1 MKYLVLS
8 FSHKNAPLEIREKLS
23 FEDATP
29 LLDYLRDCGFISES
43 IVLST
48 CNRMEILMQ
57 CEDNYDALQKC
68 FAKLAELSGV
78 KKEVLEGCASSYE
91 GYSAIHHIFLVASS
105 LDSLVVGETQI
116 SGQLKKAYRY
126 ALKNGYCTTK
136 GLGYVID
143 FAFKCAGSV
152 RNETGIS
159 KNSVSVASIAVTSA
173 NDLPLNQ
180 KRAVVVSVGTMGKIA
195 IKHLLSANFNVLLL
209 NRSYQKAVDFKNELQ
224 NENLQIAEFGELER
238 VINDCELLFSASSA
252 QKPIITK
259 AMIKKTPH
267 KRYFYDL
274 AIPRDIEEN
283 LDSEIEIFSIDSL
296 QKVAE
301 ANKEKRKD
309 SINTAYEIVGEQVSE
324 FFKWLNI
331 LSVEPIIKHL
341 RNLAKSA
348 SMSEID
354 KAIAKGYL
362 PESCKANLQKTI
374 HNVFNIFLHTPTKNL
389 KNIASS
395 AQLREVEQTLT
406 MLFDIDKDTKSSAN
420 SVELRNGESKNNHT
434 NSSIVS
440 EKSGLRSHERGNKT

>member
-8 FSHKNAPLEIREKLS
+8 FSHKNAPIEIREKLS
-23 FEDATP
+23 FEDFSANQSTDLANDSQDKRKE
-29 LLDYLRDCGFISES
+29 LLDYLLESTLISEA

-48 CNRMEILMQ
+48 CNRTEIIMQ

-68 FAKLAELSGV
+68 FAKLTLISGV

-136 GLGYVID
+136 GLGLVID
-143 FAFKCAGSV
+143 FAFKCASSV

-159 KNSVSVASIAVTSA
+159 KNPVSVASIAVVSA
-173 NDLPLNQ
+173 SALPLNQ
-180 KRAVVVSVGTMGKIA
+180 KNAVVVSAGTMGKIA
-195 IKHLLSANFNVLLL
+195 IKHLLGANFSVLLL
-209 NRSYQKAVDFKNELQ
+209 NRSFQKALDFKNEL
-224 NENLQIAEFGELER
+224 NDKNLQVAEFSELER
-238 VINDCELLFSASSA
+238 VINDCELLFCASSA
-252 QKPIITK
+252 QTPIITK

-274 AIPRDIEEN
+274 AIPRDIEEDLGEN
-283 LDSEIEIFSIDSL
+283 IEIFSIDSL
-296 QKVAE
+296 QKVAD

-309 SINTAYEIVGEQVSE
+309 SINTAYEIVGEQVNE
-324 FFKWLNI
+324 FFKYLNI

-348 SMSEID
+348 SMQEID

-362 PESCKANLQKTI
+362 PQSCKGNLQKTI
-374 HNVFNIFLHTPTKNL
+374 HNVFNVFLHTPTKNL
-389 KNIASS
+389 KEVASS
-395 AQLREVEQTLT
+395 AQLKEIERSLKI
-406 MLFDIDKDTKSSAN
+406 LFELDDENLAQAQITHDKGLKS
-420 SVELRNGESKNNHT
+420 
-434 NSSIVS
+434 
-440 EKSGLRSHERGNKT
+440 KSQKF